1 VKVTVTRFSSDVC
14 GVCRHYCRLPLVA
27 HVVFF
32 VSSPQWMD
40 RPLPRAPRRLRL
52 WPPSRPPHLPV
63 PTTAPRPVCR
73 LPKSKSTWIPP
84 PPESIPAPACANV
97 PPPSAPAC
105 IPPAPTTAAACA
117 AIRQRWRIPRRTRQ
131 HTGTKPPPFVPAR
144 RPHARATPTHER
156 TGRDVP
162 AGEAGAAV
170 EALGVACPT
179 TAFARVA
186 AIGPTCAESGVLSL
200 EVRRWGGQG

>member
-1 VKVTVTRFSSDVC
+1 
-14 GVCRHYCRLPLVA
+14 
-27 HVVFF
+27 
-32 VSSPQWMD
+32 MD
-40 RPLPRAPRRLRL
+40 RPPGPSATPTKTSLAAPAPAPAR
-52 WPPSRPPHLPV
+52 SHNRPKPI
-63 PTTAPRPVCR
+63 RR
-73 LPKSKSTWIPP
+73 LPKSKSTRIPS
-84 PPESIPAPACANV
+84 PPESIPAPACTTV

-117 AIRQRWRIPRRTRQ
+117 AIRQWRRIPRWTRQ
-131 HTGTKPPPFVPAR
+131 HTGAKPPPFVPAR

-156 TGRDVP
+156 TGLDVP

-200 EVRRWGGQG
+200 EVRRLGRAG